1 MDANSMG
8 QIILLIVLLFFSAL
22 FSASETALMS
32 LSKIRVRH
40 MVESKVR
47 GAKIVSKMI
56 DNPNKLLSGILI
68 GNNIVNIGASA
79 LATKLAMDF
88 FGAAGVGI
96 ATAIMT
102 VLVLIF
108 GEITP
113 KSLAANNA
121 EKVSLKVSRLISM
134 IIKLLNPIIIILT
147 YITNFII
154 RMLSNKDSSRKP
166 IITEEELKTMVDVS
180 HEEGILEL
188 EEKQMIQNVFEFNSL
203 KVKDV
208 MTKRQDI
215 VAVDIKCSYEQI
227 KKVFIEEQFSRIP
240 VYDEDIDNIVGMLYV
255 KDLFYYNDG
264 KNFKIEKYIRD
275 VYYTFESKPITQLF
289 SNMQKNK
296 ISMSVVLNEYGGT
309 EGIIT
314 TEDLVEEIIG
324 EIVDEY
330 DEHMSN
336 IESINDREFV
346 VKGTTRLEEV
356 KEVIGINLQSKHLNT
371 ISGYVI
377 DIFGKFPKD
386 GESIE
391 QSNIKFI
398 VEESGRNRIEKLR
411 LKI

>member
-134 IIKLLNPIIIILT
+134 IIKLLNPIIIIFT

-215 VAVDIKCSYEQI
+215 VAVDIKSSYEQI